1 MSTTSDQRPRK
12 GHPVQ
17 FAAHA
22 PVSSI
27 QPDDDHEL
35 MFTVEPSHGGKR
47 LIDFRD
53 LKPDSLA
60 RLFAEALQRATAV
73 GGTIGVA
80 STVVQYSN
88 AIRKFF
94 VYLGE
99 CCKEVAHAA
108 DLRSQHVDGFERW
121 LQERGLHAIH
131 CNTVLSKPINSLRI
145 VAAHFPDLLDEELCR
160 RLRYISVQSAGRSRP
175 RDAYSP
181 FVARQL
187 RNAARKDIAVIRARF
202 DNDKEAA
209 PSKKWAVL
217 DDLIKKDGV
226 VSYSNLAF
234 QALYRSR
241 YHSGLATEKLID
253 DVHCRHYLLASDIV
267 PFLVLLSLETGLE
280 IECCKALTIDCL
292 RNPAGNTIEISYMKR
307 RARGAEWKGLRV
319 RDEGPLSPGGL
330 IRTIIQLTA
339 SGRLHLSSENLWLYF
354 HTGALV
360 SGIRHPRATLDVWVA
375 THGIKDDDQKP
386 LYLVLSR
393 LRKTQKALWYLK
405 TEGEVRDFAIGHTP
419 EVAVRH
425 YADIPALRHVHESA
439 IADGLRD
446 ALSAAL
452 KPIVLTPEEED
463 HLRLGTYTAA
473 TSLLAEKLT
482 GALDVQSD
490 VWLASCADFH
500 KSPFAQPGQPCPEP
514 FWGCFE
520 CQNAVIT
527 ARKLP
532 AILLFLDFITEQ
544 RAALSETHW
553 SAKFGRVWSRITSQ
567 ILPAFPAAV
576 IEEARQQ
583 KVFQEPGFYLPPE
596 AAHT

>member
-209 PSKKWAVL
+209 PSKKWAAL

-446 ALSAAL
+446 ALSAACQTL
-452 KPIVLTPEEED
+452 SGFRSEPTRSVRPRFGGSAL
-463 HLRLGTYTAA
+463 LRRLPRTFAIWREPPARTDSALA
-473 TSLLAEKLT
+473 RNCDRSSLLPASHFIWWPQRLT
-482 GALDVQSD
+482 MAGAFGLLRCWRSSN
-490 VWLASCADFH
+490 W
-500 KSPFAQPGQPCPEP
+500 
-514 FWGCFE
+514 
-520 CQNAVIT
+520 
-527 ARKLP
+527 RK
-532 AILLFLDFITEQ
+532 
-544 RAALSETHW
+544 
-553 SAKFGRVWSRITSQ
+553 
-567 ILPAFPAAV
+567 
-576 IEEARQQ
+576 
-583 KVFQEPGFYLPPE
+583 
-596 AAHT
+596 